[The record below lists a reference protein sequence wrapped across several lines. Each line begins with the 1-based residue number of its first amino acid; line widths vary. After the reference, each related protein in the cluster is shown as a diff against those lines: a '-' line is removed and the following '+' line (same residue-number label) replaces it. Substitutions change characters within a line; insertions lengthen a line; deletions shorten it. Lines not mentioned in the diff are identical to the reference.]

1 MMNVLFDADV
11 ILDVLLDREPYEITS
26 YKLLTLVEKGYIT
39 GWIGSGT
46 VNTLYYLMAGELE
59 HKWVKRHLIEVL
71 ELFTIIPVTGEILEK
86 SIKSSFLDFEDAVLC
101 HAAEAYTLDYIIT
114 RNKVNFKGDIPV
126 YAPEELLNILEAL
139 R

>member
-1 MMNVLFDADV
+1 MNVLFDADV
-11 ILDVLLDREPYEITS
+11 ILDVLLDREPHEAAS

-71 ELFTIIPVTGEILEK
+71 DLFRIIPVTSDILEK
-86 SIKSSFLDFEDAVLC
+86 SIKSNFLDFEDAVLC
-101 HAAEAYTLDYIIT
+101 HAAEERALDYIIT
-114 RNKVNFKGDIPV
+114 RNKINFKGKIQV
-126 YAPEELLNILEAL
+126 YAPEELLNILEAI
-139 R
+139 